1 VSHYDLEDQL
11 WAQLA
16 GAAECPTHRRL
27 ANLTAWR
34 LRAVAPRVAIG
45 VAVAVAVL
53 FAVVAIRALA
63 PGDDTTTTSKP
74 RVLDRIALGGS
85 LSTAI
90 PAFGD
95 AWINDSSRGDLLRV
109 DPANRTV
116 LARIHIRDTSG
127 SRIFGLGAADGSIW
141 ALLGGDNQNGWIGP
155 LVRVDPKTS
164 SIRQRIS
171 LGSLQGL
178 RIVAVGLVA
187 DPHEHALW
195 IPATDGAI
203 RVDTRTGTVDRRAL
217 VPMNHYGEV
226 SGMGPPSDPLAMIA
240 SDGSLLRLDS
250 RTGAL
255 RATVPLPFGRGHVA
269 PASGHSV
276 LLWRPDGVIARFDTA
291 TGRTL
296 WQRRFA
302 GNLRAPTAAD
312 GHVWAVLWGPAKPA
326 ERLVAL
332 DPATGATVADLTLH
346 DPGTQTIVATRGE
359 LWLATLAGN
368 VIIVKP

>member
-1 VSHYDLEDQL
+1 MSRYDLEDQL
-11 WAQLA
+11 WARLA
-16 GAAECPTHRRL
+16 AAAECPKHRQL
-27 ANLTAWR
+27 GNLTAWR
-34 LRAVAPRVAIG
+34 LRAVAPRMAIG

-53 FAVVAIRALA
+53 LAVVAVRALA
-63 PGDDTTTTSKP
+63 PGDDTTATSKP

-95 AWINDSSRGDLLRV
+95 VWINDSSRGDLVRV
-109 DPANRTV
+109 DPAHRAV
-116 LARIHIRDTSG
+116 LARIHIPDTSG
-127 SRIFGLGAADGSIW
+127 SRTFGLGAADGSIW
-141 ALLGGDNQNGWIGP
+141 ALLGGDNESGWIGP
-155 LVRVDPKTS
+155 LVRVDPKTNTV
-164 SIRQRIS
+164 RQRIS

-178 RIVAVGLVA
+178 RIVARGIVA
-187 DPHEHALW
+187 DPRQHALW

-203 RVDTRTGTVDRRAL
+203 RVDTHTGTVDRRAL
-217 VPMNHYGEV
+217 APSDHYGEV

-255 RATVPLPFGRGHVA
+255 RATIPLPFARGQVA

-276 LLWRPDGVIARFDTA
+276 LLWRPDGAIARFDTA

-302 GNLRAPTAAD
+302 EGLRAPTDAAA
-312 GHVWAVLWGPAKPA
+312 HVWAIVSDPAKPG

-332 DPATGATVADLTLH
+332 DPDTGATVADLALH
-346 DPGTQTIVATRGE
+346 ESGTQTISATRGE
-359 LWLATLAGN
+359 LWLATLSGN
-368 VIIVKP
+368 VVIVKP